1 MGKPTV
7 LLGMINDAAISQT
20 VAACLEYHGFEVVNF
35 ALDSL
40 DFRYPNLRSRL
51 AVLLKKTLG
60 NRQAKKELM
69 VELKRRQV
77 QTAWNAH
84 PQFDYALFIRSDI
97 YPDSFLR
104 EVRRRSRV
112 MVNYQ
117 WDGVNRFPDGRAQ
130 IGLFDRYYVF
140 DPADIGAHDARL
152 LPATSFYFD
161 HDLSGLA
168 PYNPAAPRF
177 YFVGSHRADRLDAI
191 RRFCRYAQQAGWQLD
206 FHIVNPNQPEAAQD
220 YPFDGVYFADDV
232 PFADN
237 LERARRSSVLVDF
250 VISTHSGLSL
260 RTFEALGYRK
270 KLITTNAEIEKYDFY
285 HPDNIFIWRG
295 GSLDGLQAFIARPY
309 HELPQEI
316 YQKYSFGNWVRY
328 VLDIEPHI
336 KISLPA
342 A

>member
-1 MGKPTV
+1 M
-7 LLGMINDAAISQT
+7 
-20 VAACLEYHGFEVVNF
+20 VNF

-69 VELKRRQV
+69 IELKRRQV

-117 WDGVNRFPDGRAQ
+117 WDGVARFAAAQAQ
-130 IGLFDRYYVF
+130 IGLFDRYYAF
-140 DPADIGAHDARL
+140 DPADIRADSRL

-177 YFVGSHRADRLDAI
+177 YFVGSHRQDRLDTVN
-191 RRFCRYAQQAGWQLD
+191 RFCRHAQEAGWRLD
-206 FHIVNPNQPEAAQD
+206 FHIVNPKDPDAAQH
-220 YPFDGVYFADDV
+220 YPAAGIRFTDNV
-232 PFADN
+232 PFTEN
-237 LERARRSSVLVDF
+237 LARARQSSVLVDF

-270 KLITTNAEIEKYDFY
+270 KLITTNAEIKKYDFY
-285 HPDNIFIWRG
+285 HPDNIFVWDG
-295 GSLDGLQAFIARPY
+295 KTFDGLQDFIAAPY
-309 HELPQEI
+309 RELPPEI

-328 VLDIEPHI
+328 VFDIEPHI
-336 KISLPA
+336 KIGLPTD
-342 A
+342 

>member
-1 MGKPTV
+1 MRKPTV
-7 LLGMINDAAISQT
+7 LLGMINDAAMSRT

-40 DFRYPNLRSRL
+40 DFRYPNWRART
-51 AVLLKKTLG
+51 AVQLKKLLG

-69 VELKRRQV
+69 VGLKRRQI

-84 PQFDYALFIRSDI
+84 PQFDYALFIRADI

-117 WDGVNRFPDGRAQ
+117 WDGVARFAAAQAQ
-130 IGLFDRYYVF
+130 IGLFDRYYAF
-140 DPADIGAHDARL
+140 DPADIRADSRL

-177 YFVGSHRADRLDAI
+177 YFVGSHRQDRLDTVN
-191 RRFCRYAQQAGWQLD
+191 RFCRHAQEAGWRLD
-206 FHIVNPNQPEAAQD
+206 FHIVNPKDPDAAQH
-220 YPFDGVYFADDV
+220 YPAAGIRFTDNV
-232 PFADN
+232 PFTEN
-237 LERARRSSVLVDF
+237 LARARQSSVLVDF

-270 KLITTNAEIEKYDFY
+270 KLITTNAEIKKYDFY
-285 HPDNIFIWRG
+285 HPDNIFVWDG
-295 GSLDGLQAFIARPY
+295 KTFDGLQDFIAAPY
-309 HELPQEI
+309 RELPPEI

-328 VLDIEPHI
+328 VFDIEPHI
-336 KISLPA
+336 KIGLPTD
-342 A
+342 

>member
-7 LLGMINDAAISQT
+7 LLGMINDAAMSRT

-69 VELKRRQV
+69 IELKRRQV

-104 EVRRRSRV
+104 EVR
-112 MVNYQ
+112 
-117 WDGVNRFPDGRAQ
+117 
-130 IGLFDRYYVF
+130 
-140 DPADIGAHDARL
+140 
-152 LPATSFYFD
+152 
-161 HDLSGLA
+161 
-168 PYNPAAPRF
+168 
-177 YFVGSHRADRLDAI
+177 
-191 RRFCRYAQQAGWQLD
+191 
-206 FHIVNPNQPEAAQD
+206 
-220 YPFDGVYFADDV
+220 
-232 PFADN
+232 
-237 LERARRSSVLVDF
+237 RRSSVLVDF

>member
-1 MGKPTV
+1 MGKSTV
-7 LLGMINDAAISQT
+7 LLGMINDAAMSQT

-69 VELKRRQV
+69 IELKRRQV

>member
-1 MGKPTV
+1 MRKPTV
-7 LLGMINDAAISQT
+7 LLGMINDAAMSRT
-20 VAACLEYHGFEVVNF
+20 VVACLEYHGFEVVNF

-40 DFRYPNLRSRL
+40 DFRYPNWRARM
-51 AVLLKKTLG
+51 AVQLKKLLG

-84 PQFDYALFIRSDI
+84 PQFDYAAA
-97 YPDSFLR
+97 
-104 EVRRRSRV
+104 
-112 MVNYQ
+112 Q
-117 WDGVNRFPDGRAQ
+117 AQ
-130 IGLFDRYYVF
+130 IGLFDRYYAF
-140 DPADIGAHDARL
+140 DPTDIRADSRL

-177 YFVGSHRADRLDAI
+177 YFVGSHRADHLDDI
-191 RRFCRYAQQAGWQLD
+191 RRFCRYTQQAGWQLD

-237 LERARRSSVLVDF
+237 LERARSSSVLVDF

>member
-7 LLGMINDAAISQT
+7 LLGMINDAAMSRT

-40 DFRYPNLRSRL
+40 DFRYPNWRART
-51 AVLLKKTLG
+51 AVQLKKLLG

-69 VELKRRQV
+69 VGLKRRQI

-84 PQFDYALFIRSDI
+84 PQFDYALFIRADI

-117 WDGVNRFPDGRAQ
+117 WDGVARFAAAQAQ
-130 IGLFDRYYVF
+130 IGLFDRYYAF
-140 DPADIGAHDARL
+140 DPADIRADSRL

-177 YFVGSHRADRLDAI
+177 YFVGSHRQDRLDTVN
-191 RRFCRYAQQAGWQLD
+191 RFCRHAQEAGWRLD
-206 FHIVNPNQPEAAQD
+206 FHIVNPKDPDAAQH
-220 YPFDGVYFADDV
+220 YPAAGIRFTDNV
-232 PFADN
+232 PFTEN
-237 LERARRSSVLVDF
+237 LARARQSSVLVDF

-270 KLITTNAEIEKYDFY
+270 KLITTNAEIKKYDFY
-285 HPDNIFIWRG
+285 HPDNIFVWDG
-295 GSLDGLQAFIARPY
+295 KTFDGLQDFIAAPY
-309 HELPQEI
+309 RELPPEI

-328 VLDIEPHI
+328 VFDIEPHI
-336 KISLPA
+336 KIGLPTD
-342 A
+342 